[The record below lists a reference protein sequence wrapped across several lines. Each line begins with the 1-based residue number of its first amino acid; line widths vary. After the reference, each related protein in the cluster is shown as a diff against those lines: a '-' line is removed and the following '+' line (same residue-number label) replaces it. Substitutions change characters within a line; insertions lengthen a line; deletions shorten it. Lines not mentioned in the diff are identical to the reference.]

1 MIYKIKYT
9 HNSTLL
15 ELSDNLLLE
24 FNPIMTIFTTFFFV
38 FALHLKTI
46 ICIYML
52 NQLKGSAKQDLQI
65 GKTDGFNGQTTPFC
79 SSIMIVTIF
88 SYLPY
93 KKKQL

>member
-1 MIYKIKYT
+1 MYIHVYR
-9 HNSTLL
+9 N
-15 ELSDNLLLE
+15 
-24 FNPIMTIFTTFFFV
+24 
-38 FALHLKTI
+38 
-46 ICIYML
+46 L

-93 KKKQL
+93 KKKTQL

>member
-1 MIYKIKYT
+1 MYIHVYR
-9 HNSTLL
+9 N
-15 ELSDNLLLE
+15 
-24 FNPIMTIFTTFFFV
+24 
-38 FALHLKTI
+38 
-46 ICIYML
+46 L

-93 KKKQL
+93 KKKTNYKRKKRKQDNIQISVQFENCQFSPY